1 MKSLIY
7 ALGGF
12 LNCKLRVTSCV
23 LWVTLKLLVAD
34 YFCWDYKLR
43 VMSWTL
49 KLRVTKNFRDLTKK
63 VAKVTKG
70 EGDAARN
77 IDATHTNFSVPI
89 FSGTHIFALLC
100 LMKVW
105 LSLHKKWSFPLR
117 ISSINVTKFARN
129 FGFGNI

>member
-12 LNCKLRVTSCV
+12 LNCKLRVASCV
-23 LWVTLKLLVAD
+23 LWVTLKLLVAS

-77 IDATHTNFSVPI
+77 IDATHTNFFCSHFFRNSYFCSSVSHEGMI
-89 FSGTHIFALLC
+89 ITARKMKFSIKDFFNKC
-100 LMKVW
+100 DQIR
-105 LSLHKKWSFPLR
+105 KKLR
-117 ISSINVTKFARN
+117 IW
-129 FGFGNI
+129 